1 VSVGLDDT
9 VVTVVVVVFVVVA
22 AAVVRRHCPSAIK
35 LAVALGELLNA
46 GVQHVARSS

>member
-1 VSVGLDDT
+1 VSVGLDGT
-9 VVTVVVVVFVVVA
+9 AVTVVVVVVV

-46 GVQHVARSS
+46 CVHVARSL

>member
-1 VSVGLDDT
+1 VSVGLDGT
-9 VVTVVVVVFVVVA
+9 AVTVVVVVVVV

-46 GVQHVARSS
+46 CVHVARSL